1 MVIMRNEF
9 FLYLEELESFF
20 IERNNNHF
28 ILRNFILNSMNKQKE
43 QLNKQLKEY
52 TEDELA
58 DDESHFSSLLID
70 FNIYYPN
77 NIEYLSITQL
87 YTNFE
92 LSLSSLCMSI
102 NQFMDAKLSY
112 KDFKG
117 NNTIDSYRKYLIY
130 CCDFDLKELIKWDEL
145 DEFRQLRN
153 LIAHSNGIYD
163 KKDSRLGKIIAENPQ
178 LELDEKTNQ
187 VFVKSMYALNIT
199 NILNDAIK
207 AILNAVRL
215 NLPDPK

>member
-1 MVIMRNEF
+1 MKNEF
-9 FLYLEELESFF
+9 LKYLDNLEGFF
-20 IERNNNHF
+20 IDRNNNHF

-43 QLNKQLKEY
+43 QLNKHLQEY

-77 NIEYLSITQL
+77 NIEYLSITQF

-92 LSLSSLCMSI
+92 LSLNSLCGSI
-102 NQFMDAKLSY
+102 NQYMDAKLSH

-130 CCDFDLKELIKWDEL
+130 CCDFDFKELIAWDEL
-145 DEFRQLRN
+145 DEFRLLRN
-153 LIAHSNGIYD
+153 LIAHNNGIYD
-163 KKDSRLGKIIAENPQ
+163 KKDNRLGKIIAENPQ

-187 VFVKSMYALNIT
+187 VFVKSMYALNVT

-207 AILNAVRL
+207 AIINAVKL
-215 NLPDPK
+215 NLPEPKE